1 MGLYCDV
8 CYAELKLNR
17 TVVLCLHTVVVC
29 VHGGGGVSE
38 NGLE

>member
-8 CYAELKLNR
+8 CYAELNH
-17 TVVLCLHTVVVC
+17 TVVSCLHTVVVC
-29 VHGGGGVSE
+29 VHGGVGGVSE